1 MTKQPL
7 LTKLNLQFF
16 ADSAAE
22 IAVEIQK
29 EVKNLREMNERSL
42 KEQETKFDG
51 ATQET
56 KNAIDGANARIDELQ
71 KKLDAAIYFLVEP
84 KDSLL
89 NVATSNQIVS

>member
-7 LTKLNLQFF
+7 LMKLNLQFF

-56 KNAIDGANARIDELQ
+56 KNAIDGTPFASISDKSR
-71 KKLDAAIYFLVEP
+71 
-84 KDSLL
+84 S
-89 NVATSNQIVS
+89 